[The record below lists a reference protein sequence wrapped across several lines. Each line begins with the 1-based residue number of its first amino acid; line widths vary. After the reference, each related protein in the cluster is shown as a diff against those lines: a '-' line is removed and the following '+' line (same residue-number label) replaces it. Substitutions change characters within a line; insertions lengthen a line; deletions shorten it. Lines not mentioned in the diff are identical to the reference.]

1 MPEVKLGTKKFDEDS
16 EVIDACFSKVSGA
29 ECAAL
34 GAGMAAGKFK
44 RLKKLKLV
52 RFFGAVFAQYFRRL
66 FCCCEV

>member
-1 MPEVKLGTKKFDEDS
+1 MPEVKLGRKTFDEDS
-16 EVIDACFSKVSGA
+16 EEINATSSGVSVA

-34 GAGMAAGKFK
+34 GAEMAAGKFK
-44 RLKKLKLV
+44 RLKTLQLV